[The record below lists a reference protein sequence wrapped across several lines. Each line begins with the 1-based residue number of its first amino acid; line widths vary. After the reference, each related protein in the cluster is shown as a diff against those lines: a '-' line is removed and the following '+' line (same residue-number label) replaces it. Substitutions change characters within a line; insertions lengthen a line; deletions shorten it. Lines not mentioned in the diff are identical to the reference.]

1 MSYSVYEIRLK
12 FAKHIENIKIRK
24 CSDRRPHEIRN
35 EVAADAQNEI
45 RNADYDISPERRVL
59 SS

>member
-1 MSYSVYEIRLK
+1 MYEIRLK
-12 FAKHIENIKIRK
+12 FANQIGNIKIRK

-45 RNADYDISPERRVL
+45 RNADYDISPERRFL